1 MYLNEFYKNFF
12 GSFEN
17 ILLSQKTLIN
27 QTKSQI
33 DSHTYKF
40 CWKQTNHF
48 YLEVVGG
55 GGWGGEINQN
65 NK

>member
-1 MYLNEFYKNFF
+1 MHYKYQLFKRNNMYLNEFYKIFF

-40 CWKQTNHF
+40 C
-48 YLEVVGG
+48 
-55 GGWGGEINQN
+55 
-65 NK
+65 

>member
-1 MYLNEFYKNFF
+1 MHYKYQLFKRKNMYLNEFYKNFF

-40 CWKQTNHF
+40 C
-48 YLEVVGG
+48 
-55 GGWGGEINQN
+55 
-65 NK
+65 